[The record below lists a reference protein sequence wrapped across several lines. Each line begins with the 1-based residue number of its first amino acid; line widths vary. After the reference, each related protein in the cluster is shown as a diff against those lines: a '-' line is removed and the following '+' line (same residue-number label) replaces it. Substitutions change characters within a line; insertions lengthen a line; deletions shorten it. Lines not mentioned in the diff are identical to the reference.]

1 MYDVRTERGGQNIP
15 QICWQNSIDLLVESL
30 KDVVGLRAD
39 LKLVHVGRG
48 DAAEGVPHHEELEAG
63 GADGSME
70 FIRGLGPEPLSS
82 RVKICRSYLKGR
94 VSD

>member
-1 MYDVRTERGGQNIP
+1 MTSAQRGGGGSKNTSNLLT
-15 QICWQNSIDLLVESL
+15 NSIDLLVESL